1 MFNYTN
7 INVGSFMKSFWL
19 DKATGKKCY
28 MLGGREVSISLEN
41 VTSYWRWM
49 PQPSSRFVF

>member
-28 MLGGREVSISLEN
+28 MLGGRELSISLEN